1 MSVDADRKSGPDARA
16 GVPGMVADPRPL
28 PRIRVRRRP
37 WLFALMAALVAAGGL
52 MGAYAY
58 TSLDRTQAV
67 LVLADDVARGATIEQ
82 SDISVVR
89 LSIDPALS
97 AVAAADES
105 RVVGSRAAADLWSGT
120 LITEDSIADS
130 LVPVAGQSMVGV
142 SLTSAQMPSEPLYAG
157 DEVRLVLSPEGVDGS
172 GAAAQTLRTIDAAV
186 VNVSRVAET
195 GSTVVDVTVDSDEA
209 AELAAV
215 AARGGVALVLDAR
228 EK

>member
-1 MSVDADRKSGPDARA
+1 MSVDADRKSGPDTRA
-16 GVPGMVADPRPL
+16 GAPGMGAASTPL
-28 PRIRVRRRP
+28 PRLRVRRRP

-52 MGAYAY
+52 LAAYAY

-67 LVLADDVARGATIEQ
+67 LVLVDDVARGATIEQ

-89 LSIDPALS
+89 LSVDPALS
-97 AVAAADES
+97 AVAATDES
-105 RVVGSRAAADLWSGT
+105 RIVGSRAAADLWAGT
-120 LITEDSIADS
+120 LVTEGSIAES
-130 LVPVAGQSMVGV
+130 VVPVTGESMVGV

-157 DEVRLVLSPEGVDGS
+157 DEVRLVLTPEGVDGS
-172 GAAAQTLRTIDAAV
+172 GGLGQTLRTIDAAV

-195 GSTVVDVTVDSDEA
+195 GSTVVDVTVASDEA

-215 AARGGVALVLDAR
+215 AARGGVALVLDTR